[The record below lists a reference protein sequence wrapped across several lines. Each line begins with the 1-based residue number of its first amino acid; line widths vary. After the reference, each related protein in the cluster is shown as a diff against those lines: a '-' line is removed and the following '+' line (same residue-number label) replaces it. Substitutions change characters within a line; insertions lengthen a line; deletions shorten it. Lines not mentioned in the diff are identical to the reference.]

1 MKKVVLR
8 LMTFVFLLLVN
19 GCSSSTN
26 HLDGT
31 EEERAY
37 DALQLKGE
45 WEQIVEKN
53 AKQPTQSLPC
63 HKVVRLAQYRL
74 GQAGEEAVF
83 DCLSDAHEVLTSE
96 VAAMMM
102 SDVYIQLGMVAMA
115 QRTAFEAMVK
125 HSEVAGCERS
135 LRRLTEVALI
145 TGQYELAL
153 KYIAI
158 VEENFSSDKWV
169 HDMRAMAMHPE
180 QILQHPVFGKLRE
193 NHEKTQDHFF
203 M

>member
-1 MKKVVLR
+1 MIEPAFFSVNIWQFGRKSLTLSPKVVLR

-63 HKVVRLAQYRL
+63 HKVVRLALYRL

-83 DCLSDAHEVLTSE
+83 DCLSDAHEVLTN
-96 VAAMMM
+96 
-102 SDVYIQLGMVAMA
+102 
-115 QRTAFEAMVK
+115 R
-125 HSEVAGCERS
+125 
-135 LRRLTEVALI
+135 
-145 TGQYELAL
+145 
-153 KYIAI
+153 
-158 VEENFSSDKWV
+158 
-169 HDMRAMAMHPE
+169 
-180 QILQHPVFGKLRE
+180 
-193 NHEKTQDHFF
+193 
-203 M
+203 